1 MCQVSRL
8 HDPNRASY
16 TRTTVTSS
24 FMGRFS
30 SNSLVPLSGRVVSH
44 VPSFKAPRSKLSELY
59 TKNCNFVIYGPIQL
73 KFAGFPKRAG
83 SEPCAKFQGSPI
95 QTEGVI
101 PEKTVTSSFMGR
113 FSSNSLVP
121 L

>member
-59 TKNCNFVIYGPIQL
+59 TKNCNFVIYGAIQL
-73 KFAGFPKRAG
+73 KFAGTFNGRGMRPL
-83 SEPCAKFQGSPI
+83 PKFQGPPSKQSEI
-95 QTEGVI
+95 YTE
-101 PEKTVTSSFMGR
+101 KR
-113 FSSNSLVP
+113 
-121 L
+121 

>member
-73 KFAGFPKRAG
+73 KFAGTLSGRVVSHVPSFQAPRSKQ
-83 SEPCAKFQGSPI
+83 SE
-95 QTEGVI
+95 
-101 PEKTVTSSFMGR
+101 
-113 FSSNSLVP
+113 
-121 L
+121 